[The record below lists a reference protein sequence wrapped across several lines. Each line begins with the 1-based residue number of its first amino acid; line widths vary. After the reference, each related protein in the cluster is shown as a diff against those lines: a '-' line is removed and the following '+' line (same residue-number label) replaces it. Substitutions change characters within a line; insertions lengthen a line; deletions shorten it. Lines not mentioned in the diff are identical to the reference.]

1 VVLPCVAR
9 VVYISCVE
17 DTVFSG
23 HGPAY
28 HQKGG
33 CGLWTAWACVTGGCT
48 GRNDCDGCNGSGD
61 NIDSGSGE
69 GFEVKWYDVCN
80 G

>member
-1 VVLPCVAR
+1 VSRIPYSPVTGPPIIR
-9 VVYISCVE
+9 RE
-17 DTVFSG
+17 DV
-23 HGPAY
+23 
-28 HQKGG
+28 G